1 MADGG
6 FVRDSDLNTDPY
18 QMKSIYETA
27 SAATKKALSD
37 KINEHFA
44 CGAPVRGS
52 IQNEVVPSGKSN
64 CP

>member
-1 MADGG
+1 M
-6 FVRDSDLNTDPY
+6 RDSDLNTDPY

-44 CGAPVRGS
+44 CGAPVRAAQGAS
-52 IQNEVVPSGKSN
+52 LGCAGEDRMDVPE
-64 CP
+64 